1 MIIITITIAI
11 IIITII
17 NNKHPKLSQGSIC
30 SKEPQAMLSTLS
42 LHRHPFSLPG
52 LSQRDKKPYK
62 LNVPKAFNSTC
73 SDPTWHD
80 FGGRKQEMVCACKK
94 QFPIHPSVS
103 TAYPP
108 QSFAPHHQLGEAQQL
123 APCTNCSTMW
133 ILVVIKKYIHIAKKS
148 AFPPPI
154 HQLHIFSK
162 VSTCVGFRGHSAL
175 PCCEQQSPS
184 GSQWAQ
190 SCCWGC
196 PMPLVPL
203 QSGNLCQQAPGMGTI
218 AQWQTGFAYPG
229 AGMLTC
235 NLVKIATAQRV
246 QLLQTCQGQGCRV
259 AILLAKLVHGR
270 SKYGAMG

>member
-52 LSQRDKKPYK
+52 FSQRDKKPYK

-133 ILVVIKKYIHIAKKS
+133 ILVVIKKKKK
-148 AFPPPI
+148 
-154 HQLHIFSK
+154 QKNLHFHLPSINCIFSPRFPRVLGLGGIQPYLAASSK
-162 VSTCVGFRGHSAL
+162 APQVPNGHRAAA
-175 PCCEQQSPS
+175 
-184 GSQWAQ
+184 GAAQ
-190 SCCWGC
+190 CHWCH
-196 PMPLVPL
+196 
-203 QSGNLCQQAPGMGTI
+203 
-218 AQWQTGFAYPG
+218 
-229 AGMLTC
+229 
-235 NLVKIATAQRV
+235 
-246 QLLQTCQGQGCRV
+246 CRV
-259 AILLAKLVHGR
+259 GICANRRREWGQ
-270 SKYGAMG
+270 